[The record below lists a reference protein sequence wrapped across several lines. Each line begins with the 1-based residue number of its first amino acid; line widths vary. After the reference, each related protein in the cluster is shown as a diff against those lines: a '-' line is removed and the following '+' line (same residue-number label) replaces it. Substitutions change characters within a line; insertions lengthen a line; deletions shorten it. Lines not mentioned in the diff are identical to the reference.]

1 MKLPVTLICV
11 ISLLMLGCDQ
21 DKQTTGESQPVE
33 QAPAAGVE
41 TASQPAVAIDTVE
54 AEAEA
59 QQAPAMDEAA
69 PSDQPMAEAQ
79 PAAEP
84 AMTGEQVFKKHC
96 FACHMTGAANA
107 PKVGDVQAWA
117 PRIEKGM
124 DALVMSALEG
134 VPNTA
139 MPPKGTCSSCTE
151 DELKAAIEFMVNQSR

>member
-1 MKLPVTLICV
+1 MNLPVTLICV

-21 DKQTTGESQPVE
+21 DKQTTGDSQPVE
-33 QAPAAGVE
+33 QAPAAGPE
-41 TASQPAVAIDTVE
+41 TAPQPAAAMDTVE
-54 AEAEA
+54 PEA

-69 PSDQPMAEAQ
+69 PSVQPMAEVQ

-139 MPPKGTCSSCTE
+139 MPPKGTCSSCSE